1 MHAAGYR
8 ELGIDA
14 VYVPLETGELT
25 DVLRIVE
32 DSGSFPVS
40 GLGVTIP
47 LKEQAARQCATLDTF
62 AACGA
67 ANTVTISRSGW
78 AGWNTDAP
86 AALALI
92 RRELDPRGLPVA
104 IVGAGGTARAIAAAL
119 KSAGAIVTLFNRT
132 AARGAETAAAIGVLA
147 AGLAALP
154 AAEWSVL
161 VQATPLGKDGEE
173 VLFRRFLNGR
183 MVVDAAY
190 GPEPTPLVK
199 AARARGVAVADGFEL
214 LEEQACLQFERLTGR
229 KAPRE
234 AMRAALQ
241 PRRDLSSA

>member
-1 MHAAGYR
+1 
-8 ELGIDA
+8 
-14 VYVPLETGELT
+14 
-25 DVLRIVE
+25 
-32 DSGSFPVS
+32 
-40 GLGVTIP
+40 
-47 LKEQAARQCATLDTF
+47 
-62 AACGA
+62 
-67 ANTVTISRSGW
+67 
-78 AGWNTDAP
+78 
-86 AALALI
+86 LI